1 MKHPKPKSFIAGL
14 PIVLLLV
21 SSLLISSCESSRV
34 GPELPQPNP
43 PAPAAQPLILTGFVK
58 DLASQSA
65 ISGATVKIANAAQ
78 TVLTTILTDNTGKY
92 AYDASNVPEN
102 ALSVSASK
110 DGYAFK
116 TETATLLKTS
126 NSASVED
133 ILLAKLTVATT
144 SVTVATGGT
153 VSAPSTQSAAGQ
165 TLTVAVPANAVA
177 QPITLTAAV
186 IPAGQIPQPANQS
199 VVSAGQFGPSGTTFL
214 QPVNI
219 SFPLPSAK
227 TPGSTFQLMQLNEQ
241 TGQYTNSGFIATV
254 DASGTKATAPV
265 THFTIYSLADN
276 KVIANLTEG
285 TATFGSPEYFAL
297 SSGTNTKSYSATNT
311 FSSSGGSGTVTDT
324 YLKDLASEALK
335 IDFTTKSLLV
345 GGNFPELGTDKL
357 ENNVQK
363 APANAPAS
371 GNWEYRWYVVLR
383 TIPVTGTISQG
394 TDWSRTVT
402 ISRQRWFF
410 DTDTSI
416 TLPAS
421 YGAVKTGWYWVSHDQ
436 GGFVGGP
443 Y

>member
-1 MKHPKPKSFIAGL
+1 MKHQRPKSFIA
-14 PIVLLLV
+14 PTVLLLV

-78 TVLTTILTDNTGKY
+78 TVLTTILTDNNGKY
-92 AYDASNVPEN
+92 AYDASNVPDN
-102 ALSVSASK
+102 SLAVSASK

-133 ILLAKLTVATT
+133 ILLAKLSVAST
-144 SVTVATGGT
+144 SVSVNSGGT
-153 VSAPSTQSAAGQ
+153 VSAPSTQSAASQ
-165 TLTVAVPANAVA
+165 PLTVTVPANAVA
-177 QPITLTAAV
+177 QQITLTAAA
-186 IPAGQIPQPANQS
+186 IPAGQIPQPTNQS

-241 TGQYTNSGFIATV
+241 TGTYTNSGFIATV

-276 KVIANLTEG
+276 KVIADLTNG
-285 TATFGSPEYFAL
+285 ATTFGSSSYYSL
-297 SSGTNTKSYSATNT
+297 SSGSGTTSFSATNT
-311 FSSSGGSGTVTDT
+311 FSSSGGSGTVSDT
-324 YLKDLASEALK
+324 YLKDLASEALN
-335 IDFTTKSLLV
+335 IDFATKSLLV
-345 GGNFPELGTDKL
+345 GGNFPQLGADKL

-363 APANAPAS
+363 APAGAPAS
-371 GNWEYRWYVVLR
+371 GNWEYRWYVLLR

-394 TDWSRTVT
+394 TEWSRNVT
-402 ISRQRWFF
+402 ISRQRWYN
-410 DTDTSI
+410 DNDPGI

-421 YGAVKTGWYWVSHDQ
+421 YGPVKTGWYWVSHDQ

>member
-1 MKHPKPKSFIAGL
+1 MKHQKPKYFIASL
-14 PIVLLLV
+14 PILLLLV

-78 TVLTTILTDNTGKY
+78 TVLTTILTDNSGKY
-92 AYDASNVPEN
+92 AYDASNVPDN
-102 ALSVSASK
+102 ALAVSASK

-133 ILLAKLTVATT
+133 ILLAKLTVAST
-144 SVTVATGGT
+144 SVSVASGGT
-153 VSAPSTQSAAGQ
+153 VSTPNTQSASGQ
-165 TLTVAVPANAVA
+165 ALTVVVPANAVSQA
-177 QPITLTAAV
+177 TTLTASS
-186 IPAGQIPQPANQS
+186 IPAGQLPQPTNQS

-219 SFPLPSAK
+219 TFPLPSSKA
-227 TPGSTFQLMQLNEQ
+227 PGATFQLMQLNEQ
-241 TGQYTNSGFIATV
+241 TGTYTNSGFIATV
-254 DASGTKATAPV
+254 DASGTRATAPV

-276 KVIANLTEG
+276 VTANLNNG
-285 TATFGSPEYFAL
+285 TTTLGSPSYYAL
-297 SSGTNTKSYSATNT
+297 SSGSGTKSYSATSS
-311 FSSSGGSGTVTDT
+311 FASSGGSGTVSDS
-324 YLKDLASEALK
+324 YLKDIVAKTLG
-335 IDFTTKSLLV
+335 IDFTTKSISV
-345 GGNFPELGTDKL
+345 GGNFPTLGADKL
-357 ENNVQK
+357 QNGVQK
-363 APANAPAS
+363 APAGAPAS

-383 TIPVTGTISQG
+383 TIPVTGTVSNG
-394 TDWSRTVT
+394 TDWSRNVT
-402 ISRQRWFF
+402 ISRQRWFM
-410 DTDTSI
+410 DTDSGI

-421 YGAVKTGWYWVSHDQ
+421 YGAAKTGWYWVSHDQ

-443 Y
+443 F